1 MASKITYDDK
11 ISLTKSALP
20 RANKCTD
27 DDLNEIKRVVNDNAD
42 SLDVVMPI
50 GSIITYAGNTS
61 PNNWLICD
69 GSAIS
74 RNTYND
80 LFSVIGT
87 TFGQGDGFTTFNLP
101 NLKGKVVV
109 GKDENDEDFDML
121 GETGGEKEHTLTIDE
136 MPAHKH
142 GATNFIYNSAA
153 NPFYIDTSGTGK
165 LSTATSQIEVDSS
178 GGGQPHNI
186 LQPYIV
192 LNYIIKAVKEE

>member
-11 ISLTKSALP
+11 ISLTTSALP

-27 DDLNEIKRVVNDNAD
+27 DDLNEIKQVVNDNAD
-42 SLDVVMPI
+42 SLDIVMPI

-87 TFGQGDGFTTFNLP
+87 TFGSGDGSTTFNLP
-101 NLKGKVVV
+101 NLQGKVVV
-109 GKDENDEDFDML
+109 GKDGNDTDFDTL
-121 GETGGEKEHTLTIDE
+121 GKAGGEKEHTLTIDE
-136 MPAHKH
+136 MPAHSHTGVPKYYRASSVEY
-142 GATNFIYNSAA
+142 ATEQNAQTGTQGT
-153 NPFYIDTSGTGK
+153 TSNT
-165 LSTATSQIEVDSS
+165 

-192 LNYIIKAVKEE
+192 LNYIIKAVKEG

>member
-11 ISLTKSALP
+11 ISLTTSALP

-27 DDLNEIKRVVNDNAD
+27 DDLNEIKQVVNDNAD
-42 SLDVVMPI
+42 SLDIVMPI

-87 TFGQGDGFTTFNLP
+87 TFGSGDGSTTFNLP
-101 NLKGKVVV
+101 NLQGKVVV
-109 GKDENDEDFDML
+109 GKDGNDTDFDTL
-121 GETGGEKEHTLTIDE
+121 GKAGGEKEHTLTIDE
-136 MPAHKH
+136 MPSHNHAGTPKYYRASSVEY
-142 GATNFIYNSAA
+142 ATEENAQTGTQGS
-153 NPFYIDTSGTGK
+153 TS
-165 LSTATSQIEVDSS
+165 ST

>member
-11 ISLTKSALP
+11 ISLTTSALP

-27 DDLNEIKRVVNDNAD
+27 TDLNEIKRVVNDNAD

-87 TFGQGDGFTTFNLP
+87 TFGSGDGSTTFNLP
-101 NLKGKVVV
+101 DLQGKVVV
-109 GKDENDEDFDML
+109 GKDENDEDFDLL

-142 GATNFIYNSAA
+142 QTNIGVALSPEAGGYRIGESGVVRA
-153 NPFYIDTSGTGK
+153 NDNTNRD
-165 LSTATSQIEVDSS
+165 SQNT
-178 GGGQPHNI
+178 GGGEPHNI